1 MPAARRKATKR
12 ARGAKRTKK
21 NPTAWKL
28 YEAFHG
34 DEPGELIHANAAS
47 IPRKVWALGEVVA
60 IVYKRP
66 GERVPYEHV
75 FHKPH
80 PLLVSDRAGKRLF
93 LVGGG
98 YRVKHVGIV
107 R

>member
-1 MPAARRKATKR
+1 VRAPRRKSK
-12 ARGAKRTKK
+12 AKHPRRTKE
-21 NPTAWKL
+21 NPSAWAL

-34 DEPGELIHANAAS
+34 DEPKELIHAHAS
-47 IPRKVWALGEVVA
+47 AIPRKVWALGEVVA

-80 PLLVSDRAGKRLF
+80 PLLVSDRDGKRLF